1 MMTSETLSDADTV
14 LPFCLRL
21 TLLTDRPCAS
31 VLQAWVESSPLPVVF
46 ISMGTIATLNKRQVR
61 PLCAPVCGWVKA

>member
-1 MMTSETLSDADTV
+1 M
-14 LPFCLRL
+14 RI
-21 TLLTDRPCAS
+21 

-61 PLCAPVCGWVKA
+61 CRPDCSTLRVPVLEQGLITESR